1 MSDQPKGLT
10 IKDKV
15 GSLQAMLDARMVQI
29 AKALPANTMEPA
41 HFARVVVTLCAKNPR
56 LMDCNMASLLGA
68 VMQSAQLGLSPD
80 PVLGE
85 AWFVPF
91 KGVVTFIPGYKGLI
105 KLAYQSE
112 QVAKVAAHVVRE
124 GDAFDYEYG
133 LREKLSHRPQ
143 SSPTAALTHAYA
155 TMKIKGGD
163 TNFLVMTREEIE
175 AVRKRSPA
183 VRAGKSTPWDTD
195 YEAMA
200 QKSVLRR
207 LCKIGPASVA
217 PRLQRALALDEQAE
231 HGLRQNLA
239 DPFLATGEKAPDAEW
254 TDEDEKALGEAARA
268 AENKQTEDPQQ

>member
-1 MSDQPKGLT
+1 MSEAPRGLT
-10 IKDKV
+10 TKDRV
-15 GSLQAMLDARMVQI
+15 TDLQRMLDARMVQI
-29 AKALPANTMEPA
+29 AKALPANTMEPT

-56 LMDCNMASLLGA
+56 LMECNTASLLGA

-112 QVAKVAAHVVRE
+112 QIAKVASHVVRE

-133 LREKLSHRPQ
+133 LREKLSHKPN
-143 SSPTAALTHAYA
+143 SSPVAAMTHAYA

-163 TNFLVMTREEIE
+163 VNFLVMTRDEID

-195 YEAMA
+195 FEAMA
-200 QKSVLRR
+200 QKTVLRR

-239 DPFLATGEKAPDAEW
+239 DPFLAVGEKSPDAEW
-254 TDEDEKALGEAARA
+254 TDEDEKALSEAAKA
-268 AENKQTEDPQQ
+268 AETKTEEDTK

>member
-1 MSDQPKGLT
+1 MSDQLKGLT
-10 IKDKV
+10 VKDRGAELQKV
-15 GSLQAMLDARMVQI
+15 LDARMVQI
-29 AKALPANTMEPA
+29 AKALPPGTMTPD
-41 HFARVVVTLCAKNPR
+41 HFARVVLTLCGKNNR
-56 LMDCNMASLLGA
+56 LMECSPASLIGS

-112 QVAKVAAHVVRE
+112 QVAKIGAHVVRD

-133 LREKLSHRPQ
+133 LKEKLSHRPK
-143 SSPTAALTHAYA
+143 SSPTAPMTHAYA

-163 TNFLVMTREEIE
+163 TLFLVMTREEID

-183 VRAGKSTPWDTD
+183 VRSGKSTPWDTD

-200 QKSVLRR
+200 MKTVLRR
-207 LCKIGPASVA
+207 LCKLGPASVA
-217 PRLQRALALDEQAE
+217 PRMQRALALDELAE
-231 HGLRQNLA
+231 HGLKQHLS
-239 DPFLATGEKAPDAEW
+239 DPFLAAGEK
-254 TDEDEKALGEAARA
+254 DEEDQFDEQALADAARE
-268 AENKQTEDPQQ
+268 AEQEDLP